1 LLIVSSAGANILLDG
16 VAGYHTSKFALCRFA
31 EYLAVDYRDRG
42 LVVISTHPG
51 SVLTDITAVA
61 PPEARQFLK
70 DSPFLGGETLVW
82 LAKEQRPWLSG
93 RFVSCNWD
101 MAELEG
107 KKEDIVKRDLLK
119 FRLTI

>member
-1 LLIVSSAGANILLDG
+1 VSSAGANILLDG
-16 VAGYHTSKFALCRFA
+16 VIGYHTSKFALCRFA
-31 EYLAVDYRDRG
+31 EHLAVDYRDRG
-42 LVVISTHPG
+42 LVVIATHPG

-82 LAKEQRPWLSG
+82 LAKEQRTWLSG

-101 MAELEG
+101 MSQLEG
-107 KKEDIVKRDLLK
+107 KREAIVERDLLK
-119 FRLTI
+119 FRLSI